1 VGECLLTLRLRLVA
15 MHDHRGYA
23 LRLQVLDEA
32 VGSPLRAH
40 KDERSAAVLVAKLP
54 DKSLELR
61 MGPDVDEAV
70 HDVAAAL
77 GGGAVDVA
85 ARLAGVRRCLPAC
98 RALERRRE
106 EQRLAITRHAGD
118 DPIDCRLEA
127 HVEHAVGLVE
137 HQYADVCEAE
147 LAPLEQVFEAPG
159 SRDHD
164 VGTSGELCLALETD
178 PTVDDRDGQGASMR
192 NVAQLANDLAGKLS
206 GRSENERRRSLCIG
220 LHAVDDR
227 YTESEGLARSRRRL
241 SKDIATGET
250 VGDNQPLNGKG
261 RFDATFGERLDDC
274 FGRAEIGE
282 GWG

>member
-1 VGECLLTLRLRLVA
+1 
-15 MHDHRGYA
+15 MHDYRGYA

-32 VGSPLRAH
+32 VGSPLGAH
-40 KDERSAAVLVAKLP
+40 EDERSAAVLVAKLP

-98 RALERRRE
+98 RAFEGRRE

-137 HQYADVCEAE
+137 HKYADVCEAE

-164 VGTSGELCLALETD
+164 VGTSRDLCLAVETD
-178 PTVDDRDGQGASMR
+178 SPVDDCDRQGPGMR
-192 NVAQLANDLAGKLS
+192 NVAQLANDLAGKLT
-206 GRSENERRRSLCIG
+206 GRSENERRRSPCIG
-220 LHAVDDR
+220 LHTVDDR
-227 YTESEGLARSRRRL
+227 HTECEGLARSGWRL
-241 SKDIATGET
+241 SEDIATGENI
-250 VGDNQPLNGKG
+250 GDNQPLNGKG
-261 RFDATFGERLDDC
+261 RCDATFGERLYDC
-274 FGRAEIGE
+274 FRRAEIGE